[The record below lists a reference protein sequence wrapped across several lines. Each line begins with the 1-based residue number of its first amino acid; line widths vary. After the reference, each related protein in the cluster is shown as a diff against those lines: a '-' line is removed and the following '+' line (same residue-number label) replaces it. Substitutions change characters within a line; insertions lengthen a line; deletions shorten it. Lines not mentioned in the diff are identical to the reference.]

1 MEAILN
7 AEIPADEAEALAEFL
22 KRVGYSDF
30 RSLAKSD
37 EEAYLMQAGAA
48 KVAKA
53 LAEAGYDPR

>member
-1 MEAILN
+1 MEVNLN
-7 AEIPADEAEALAEFL
+7 TVLPDSEAEALAEFL

-48 KVAKA
+48 KLAQA
-53 LAEAGYDPR
+53 LAEAGYAPR